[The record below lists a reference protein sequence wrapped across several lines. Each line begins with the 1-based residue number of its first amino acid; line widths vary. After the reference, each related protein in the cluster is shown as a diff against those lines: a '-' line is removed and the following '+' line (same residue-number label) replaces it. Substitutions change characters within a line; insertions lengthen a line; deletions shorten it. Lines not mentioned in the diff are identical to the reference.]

1 MAHEIL
7 KPEKWASAALGLL
20 EGEHVLAGLV
30 SKDSG
35 DAFVGAKGDSV
46 NIKRPSLLAGTVE
59 ALRAMDAPD
68 YEGIKSESLKETS
81 FAVKLDTH
89 VYNAVDLTD
98 AELSLD
104 INQFGAQV
112 LTPQVKSIATRVE
125 YMLAQK
131 FNGLSATPAT
141 GATTDIVRR
150 TIVGMRKT
158 LNKSDVPQSGRIL
171 VVGVDVEEHLL
182 NDPLFIR
189 ADQSGS
195 TSALASATLGNI
207 AGFRVVVANIL
218 ADDRMVA
225 FHPSAYTLVTRAPQI
240 PSGAVAGETTSYK
253 GVALRSVKDY
263 NSYTAKDRSFLSTF
277 AGIGETVDPTITHTA
292 AGVPTAST
300 SQSMLR
306 AVAAT
311 VSVVPEDVP
320 SP

>member
-20 EGEHVLAGLV
+20 EGDAVLSGLV

-35 DAFVGAKGDSV
+35 DSFMGAKGDSV
-46 NIKRPSLLAGTVE
+46 NIKRPSLLSGTVE
-59 ALRAMDAPD
+59 ALRAMDAAD
-68 YEGIKSESLKETS
+68 YDGIQSESLKETS

-98 AELSLD
+98 AELTLD
-104 INQFGAQV
+104 ITQFGAQV
-112 LTPQVKSIATRVE
+112 LTPQVKSIATRIE

-131 FNGLSATPAT
+131 FNGLPATPAT
-141 GATTDIVRR
+141 GTTTDIVRR

-158 LNKSDVPQSGRIL
+158 LNKRDVPQSGRVL

-195 TSALASATLGNI
+195 TSALASATIGNI

-218 ADDRMVA
+218 ADNRMVA
-225 FHPSAYTLVTRAPQI
+225 FHPSAYTLVTRAPQV
-240 PSGAVAGETTSYK
+240 PGGAVAGETTSYR

-263 NSYTAKDRSFLSTF
+263 NSHTAKDRSFLSTF
-277 AGIGETVDPTITHTA
+277 AGIGETVDPTITHDA
-292 AGVPTAST
+292 AGKPSVSEGM
-300 SQSMLR
+300 SMLR

-311 VSVVPEDVP
+311 VTVEPEDVP

>member
-30 SKDSG
+30 SKD
-35 DAFVGAKGDSV
+35 AGDSFIGAQGDTV
-46 NIKRPSLLAGTVE
+46 NIKRPSLLTGTVE
-59 ALRAMDAPD
+59 ALRAMDGAS
-68 YEGIKSESLKETS
+68 YAGIQTESLKETS

-104 INQFGAQV
+104 ITQFGAQV
-112 LTPQVKSIATRVE
+112 LTPQVKSIATRIE
-125 YMLAQK
+125 YMLARK
-131 FNGLSATPAT
+131 FNELSAQAVT
-141 GATTDIVRR
+141 GTSTDIVRR

-158 LNKSDVPQSGRIL
+158 LNKRDVPQSGRIL
-171 VVGVDVEEHLL
+171 VVGVNIEEHLL

-189 ADQSGS
+189 ADQAGT
-195 TSALASATLGNI
+195 TSALTAATIGNI
-207 AGFRVVVANIL
+207 AGFRVVVANIIG
-218 ADDRMVA
+218 DDRMVA

-253 GVALRSVKDY
+253 GIALRSVKDY
-263 NSYTAKDRSFLSTF
+263 NSHTAKDRSFLSTF
-277 AGIGETVDPTITHTA
+277 AGIGETVDPTITYDA
-292 AGVPTAST
+292 AGVPTVSE
-300 SQSMLR
+300 SMSMLR

-311 VSVVPEDVP
+311 VTVEDAP